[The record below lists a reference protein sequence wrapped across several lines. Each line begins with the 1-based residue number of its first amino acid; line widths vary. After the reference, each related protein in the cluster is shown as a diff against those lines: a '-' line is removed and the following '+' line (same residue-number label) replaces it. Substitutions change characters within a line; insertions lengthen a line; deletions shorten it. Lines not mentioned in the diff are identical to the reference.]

1 MNDTK
6 QLQPSIQRTL
16 IKLLTYQLIKKLIG
30 IVTIKL
36 ISGAITLEIPNT
48 SIHIASSILLSTI
61 PVPAYEM

>member
-6 QLQPSIQRTL
+6 QLQPSIQRAL
-16 IKLLTYQLIKKLIG
+16 IKLLTYQLIG